1 MNKHWLIL
9 VNNAALVDSDG
20 LFWQLSIMRQEIES
34 NRIEAV
40 SMDDRLAQI
49 EGSTE
54 RRNMS
59 EQVWALSNQL
69 RSDCLCHQAK
79 LQSVDASVRALAEGD
94 GMVKAQVRTLIRSK
108 C

>member
-1 MNKHWLIL
+1 MQHWLIL
-9 VNNAALVDSDG
+9 VNNAALLDSDG

-59 EQVWALSNQL
+59 EQVWALSNT
-69 RSDCLCHQAK
+69 
-79 LQSVDASVRALAEGD
+79 AE
-94 GMVKAQVRTLIRSK
+94 V
-108 C
+108 